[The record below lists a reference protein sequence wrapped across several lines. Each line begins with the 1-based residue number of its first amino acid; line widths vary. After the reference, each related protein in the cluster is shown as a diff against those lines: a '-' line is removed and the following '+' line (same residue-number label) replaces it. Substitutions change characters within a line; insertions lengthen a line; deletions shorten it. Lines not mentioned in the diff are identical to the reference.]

1 MKKIL
6 FLLLA
11 LSAFNAHSQ
20 IVVDNTPPYDDPVW
34 MTNNILIGG
43 GVSASN
49 INYQG
54 DSCQI
59 GFFNAINTSLGIDSG
74 IVLSTGDVNDL
85 DPASAPT
92 FPFIANT
99 VIDPD
104 LLAVANS
111 VPGMIG
117 QSFSVSSVNDI
128 AILEFDFIPTSD
140 TLSFRYAF
148 GSQEYFAFENTAYND
163 VFGFFLSGPGIA
175 GPWSNGAVNLAY
187 IPNTTPQMPI
197 TISSVNSVTPINQ
210 QYFVDNQNGLDT
222 IADAD
227 GYTTVFTAQALVQ
240 CGSTY
245 HIKLAIADG
254 SDGALSSYV
263 WLEAGSFAS
272 PELQVYDNLGIDST
286 VMDIACGADI
296 ILTANVADSTATFEW
311 FDSTSVVF
319 STDSSV
325 SVGTGSYVV
334 AATINGCTFF
344 SDTLEVISL
353 APDSIPPPVFNCASV
368 SDTLVNVDWL
378 HPLGATTSTHY
389 YIFGALNVGGPYY
402 NVADVYYP
410 TDSYILNENTIP
422 FGTNHYFVTTASEC
436 FDAVNSDTISP
447 MRFNISSLDVNCW
460 DDTDG
465 VISIGVDDYIN
476 VLQYN
481 FAIDGVVNT
490 NSFPLDTVFSGVSAG
505 SHVITVDDV
514 TSGCVIDIP
523 VVISAPG
530 FPLQALI
537 SSQTLNLCFDDTTA
551 IAIGSSAGGT
561 PGYSYEW
568 FEFGNPVS
576 FSTNDTAFGLG
587 AGSYFL
593 EVMDANGCDTFASVN
608 VIEPQ
613 TALGGSPQIFG
624 VSCKGDAS
632 GMLVGDATGSW
643 SPYRYEWFDMSGNL
657 LQISGMISER
667 DTLFNLLAG
676 DYVLK
681 IFDAQGCEVEYVL
694 NVPEPSVALAI
705 DSMILIDDIAC
716 YGDSVGRAM
725 LSVSGGQPNYYYE
738 WDNGETTLVAEELTS
753 GWHSVLLTDDW
764 GCKLVDSVFIPE
776 NSLIESELLV
786 DTTVSCY
793 GASDGQASISTV
805 GGSSSL
811 YTYYWSTSQDDSRYS
826 C

>member
-11 LSAFNAHSQ
+11 ISAFNAHSQ
-20 IVVDNTPPYDDPVW
+20 IVVDNTTPYDDPVW

-49 INYQG
+49 ITYQG

-99 VIDPD
+99 VVDPD

-117 QSFSVSSVNDI
+117 QSFTVSSVNDI

-148 GSQEYFAFENTAYND
+148 GSQEYFAFENTQYND

-254 SDGALSSYV
+254 SDSGLSSYV

-272 PELQVYDNLGIDST
+272 PELQVSNNLGIDST

-296 ILTANVADSTATFEW
+296 VLTANVADSTAIFEW

-319 STDSSV
+319 STDSTV

-344 SDTLEVISL
+344 SDTLEVISS

-368 SDTLVNVDWL
+368 SDTLVYMDWL
-378 HPLGATTSTHY
+378 HPIGATTSTHY

-410 TDSYILNENTIP
+410 TDSYILNENSIP
-422 FGTNHYFVTTASEC
+422 FGTNHYFVTTATEC
-436 FDAVNSDTISP
+436 FEAVNSDTISP
-447 MRFNISSLDVNCW
+447 SKILF
-460 DDTDG
+460 
-465 VISIGVDDYIN
+465 
-476 VLQYN
+476 
-481 FAIDGVVNT
+481 T
-490 NSFPLDTVFSGVSAG
+490 NQV
-505 SHVITVDDV
+505 
-514 TSGCVIDIP
+514 
-523 VVISAPG
+523 
-530 FPLQALI
+530 
-537 SSQTLNLCFDDTTA
+537 
-551 IAIGSSAGGT
+551 GSS
-561 PGYSYEW
+561 
-568 FEFGNPVS
+568 
-576 FSTNDTAFGLG
+576 
-587 AGSYFL
+587 
-593 EVMDANGCDTFASVN
+593 
-608 VIEPQ
+608 
-613 TALGGSPQIFG
+613 
-624 VSCKGDAS
+624 
-632 GMLVGDATGSW
+632 
-643 SPYRYEWFDMSGNL
+643 
-657 LQISGMISER
+657 
-667 DTLFNLLAG
+667 
-676 DYVLK
+676 
-681 IFDAQGCEVEYVL
+681 
-694 NVPEPSVALAI
+694 
-705 DSMILIDDIAC
+705 
-716 YGDSVGRAM
+716 
-725 LSVSGGQPNYYYE
+725 
-738 WDNGETTLVAEELTS
+738 
-753 GWHSVLLTDDW
+753 
-764 GCKLVDSVFIPE
+764 
-776 NSLIESELLV
+776 
-786 DTTVSCY
+786 
-793 GASDGQASISTV
+793 
-805 GGSSSL
+805 
-811 YTYYWSTSQDDSRYS
+811 
-826 C
+826 

>member
-1 MKKIL
+1 MKKLL
-6 FLLLA
+6 FSLLS
-11 LSAFNAHSQ
+11 LSVFYAHSQ
-20 IVVDNTPPYDDPVW
+20 IVVDNTAPYDDPVW

-74 IVLSTGDVNDL
+74 IVLCTGDVNDL

-99 VIDPD
+99 VVDPD

-148 GSQEYFAFENTAYND
+148 GSQEYFAFENTQYND

-210 QYFVDNQNGLDT
+210 QYFVNNQNGLDT

-254 SDGALSSYV
+254 SDSGLSSYV

-353 APDSIPPPVFNCASV
+353 APDSIPPPVFDCASV
-368 SDTLVNVDWL
+368 SDTLVYVDWL

-389 YIFGALNVGGPYY
+389 YILGALNVGGPYY

-422 FGTNHYFVTTASEC
+422 FVTNHYFVTTASEC

-447 MRFNISSLDVNCW
+447 IRFSVSSLDVNCW

-465 VISIGVDDYIN
+465 IISIGVDDYIN
-476 VLQYN
+476 VLQ
-481 FAIDGVVNT
+481 
-490 NSFPLDTVFSGVSAG
+490 
-505 SHVITVDDV
+505 
-514 TSGCVIDIP
+514 
-523 VVISAPG
+523 
-530 FPLQALI
+530 
-537 SSQTLNLCFDDTTA
+537 
-551 IAIGSSAGGT
+551 
-561 PGYSYEW
+561 
-568 FEFGNPVS
+568 
-576 FSTNDTAFGLG
+576 
-587 AGSYFL
+587 
-593 EVMDANGCDTFASVN
+593 
-608 VIEPQ
+608 
-613 TALGGSPQIFG
+613 
-624 VSCKGDAS
+624 
-632 GMLVGDATGSW
+632 
-643 SPYRYEWFDMSGNL
+643 
-657 LQISGMISER
+657 
-667 DTLFNLLAG
+667 
-676 DYVLK
+676 
-681 IFDAQGCEVEYVL
+681 
-694 NVPEPSVALAI
+694 
-705 DSMILIDDIAC
+705 
-716 YGDSVGRAM
+716 
-725 LSVSGGQPNYYYE
+725 
-738 WDNGETTLVAEELTS
+738 
-753 GWHSVLLTDDW
+753 
-764 GCKLVDSVFIPE
+764 
-776 NSLIESELLV
+776 
-786 DTTVSCY
+786 
-793 GASDGQASISTV
+793 
-805 GGSSSL
+805 
-811 YTYYWSTSQDDSRYS
+811 
-826 C
+826 

>member
-1 MKKIL
+1 MKKLL
-6 FLLLA
+6 FLLLS
-11 LSAFNAHSQ
+11 LSVFNAQSQ
-20 IVVDNTPPYDDPVW
+20 IVVDNTSPYDDPVW

-74 IVLSTGDVNDL
+74 IVLCTGDVNDL
-85 DPASAPT
+85 DPASPPT
-92 FPFIANT
+92 FPFISN
-99 VIDPD
+99 VVVDPD

-140 TLSFRYAF
+140 SLSFRYAF
-148 GSQEYFAFENTAYND
+148 GSQEYFAFENTQYND

-187 IPNTTPQMPI
+187 IPNTNPQMPI

-254 SDGALSSYV
+254 SDSGLSSYV
-263 WLEAGSFAS
+263 WLESGSFSS
-272 PELQVYDNLGIDST
+272 PELHVYDNLGIDST

-296 ILTANVADSTATFEW
+296 ILTANLADSTATFEW

-319 STDSSV
+319 STDSFV

-344 SDTLEVISL
+344 SDTLEVISE
-353 APDSIPPPVFNCASV
+353 APDSLPPPVFDCASV
-368 SDTLVNVDWL
+368 SDTLVYVDWL

-410 TDSYILNENTIP
+410 TDSYILNENSMP
-422 FGTNHYFVTTASEC
+422 FGTNHYFVTTSSEC
-436 FDAVNSDTISP
+436 FETVNSDTISP

-465 VISIGVDDYIN
+465 IINVGVDDYIN
-476 VLQYN
+476 VLQYS
-481 FAIDGVVNT
+481 FSIDGDLNT
-490 NSFPLDTVFSGVSAG
+490 NAFPMDTVFTGVSAG
-505 SHVITVDDV
+505 SHIITVDDV

-523 VVISAPG
+523 VTISAPG
-530 FPLQALI
+530 FPLQALVDA
-537 SSQTLNLCFDDTTA
+537 QTLNLCFGDTTA
-551 IAIGSSAGGT
+551 LAIGSAAGGT
-561 PGYSYEW
+561 PDAISGYSYEW
-568 FEFGNPVS
+568 FEFGNPQS
-576 FSTNDTAFGLG
+576 FSTSDTALGLS
-587 AGSYFL
+587 AGSYIL

-608 VIEPQ
+608 
-613 TALGGSPQIFG
+613 
-624 VSCKGDAS
+624 
-632 GMLVGDATGSW
+632 
-643 SPYRYEWFDMSGNL
+643 
-657 LQISGMISER
+657 
-667 DTLFNLLAG
+667 
-676 DYVLK
+676 
-681 IFDAQGCEVEYVL
+681 
-694 NVPEPSVALAI
+694 
-705 DSMILIDDIAC
+705 
-716 YGDSVGRAM
+716 
-725 LSVSGGQPNYYYE
+725 
-738 WDNGETTLVAEELTS
+738 
-753 GWHSVLLTDDW
+753 
-764 GCKLVDSVFIPE
+764 
-776 NSLIESELLV
+776 
-786 DTTVSCY
+786 
-793 GASDGQASISTV
+793 
-805 GGSSSL
+805 
-811 YTYYWSTSQDDSRYS
+811 
-826 C
+826 